1 MCEQIQQ
8 DSLSGT
14 KITLANKA
22 WERLEMIQNGQIP
35 YIPDDYFLLVDT
47 LKRYYEGYLEWKID
61 TDPSCPIKRAYIYE
75 IRRNFLRGL
84 FRTINDSYVC
94 LYPPG
99 TSNAEKVSIDI
110 FLANMCSEYTSRHYD
125 KQVSF
130 PDFQK
135 SFVFVKNQ
143 RDALMGDMERSKR
156 AECKN
161 DRTEDNYEY
170 DE

>member
-1 MCEQIQQ
+1 MCKQIQQ
-8 DSLSGT
+8 NPLSGT
-14 KITLANKA
+14 KIALANKA

-35 YIPDDYFLLVDT
+35 YISDDYALLIDT

-75 IRRNFLRGL
+75 VKRNFLRGL

-94 LYPPG
+94 LYPPKA
-99 TSNAEKVSIDI
+99 SNADKISIDI
-110 FLANMCSEYTSRHYD
+110 FLANMCSEYAACRYD
-125 KQVSF
+125 KQASF
-130 PDFQK
+130 SDFQK
-135 SFVFVKNQ
+135 GFVFVKNQ
-143 RDALMGDMERSKR
+143 RDVLIGDMERSKQ

-161 DRTEDNYEY
+161 DLTKDNHEY